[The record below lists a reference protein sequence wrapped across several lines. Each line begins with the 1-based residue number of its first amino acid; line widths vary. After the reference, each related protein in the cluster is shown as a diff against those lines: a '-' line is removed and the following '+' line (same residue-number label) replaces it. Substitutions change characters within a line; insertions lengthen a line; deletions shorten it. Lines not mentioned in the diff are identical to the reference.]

1 MNEPISILIILT
13 FVMFIVIGGL
23 SMIAHFYTL
32 NGIKSKTVGD
42 GQHGV
47 ARFLTRK
54 EIKKTYNQVP
64 YDVKNWRKGK
74 NRPTEQGLVVG
85 SASKSLVDKIKGNK
99 EVVGLVDT
107 GDVHCLMI
115 GAAGVG
121 KTAFFLYPNLEYACA
136 SGMSFITTDT
146 KGDLA
151 RNYGVIAKENY
162 GYNIAVIDLRNP
174 TKSDGNNL
182 LHLVNK
188 YMDIYNAD
196 KENLMAKAK
205 AEKYAKI
212 IAKTIIA
219 TGDDNSSMGQN
230 AFFYDSA
237 EGLLS
242 AVILLLAE
250 FLPPT
255 KIDGQMVDRRHIV
268 SVFKMVQDLTDPGR
282 AKGKS
287 QFQELME
294 LLPSTHKAKWFAGAA
309 LNSSEAAMASVLSTV
324 LSRLNSFLDT
334 ELEQILCFN
343 TSLDAEKFCTEKS
356 AIFLILPEEDNTKY
370 FMVSLFLQQFYREM
384 LAVADEYGGKLP
396 NRVVIY
402 ADEIG
407 TIPKI
412 DSFEMMLSA
421 GRSRRISVVP
431 IIQSFAQLDK
441 NYGKE
446 GSEIITDNCQLTIF
460 GGFAPNSE
468 TAETLSKALGT
479 RTVMSG
485 SISRGKN
492 DPSQSL
498 QMMERP
504 LLTADELKSL
514 KKGNF
519 VVMKTGTHPMQT
531 RLRLFLDW
539 GITFDKTYETEQRA
553 NRKVHYADKT
563 ELEKNIIETFGNSK
577 SYSQTPPATES
588 RKPTDSM
595 DHSPATQQGKKSQ
608 RQKKYS
614 ADNVN
619 MKYTDEERK

>member
-1 MNEPISILIILT
+1 MNESIIILIL
-13 FVMFIVIGGL
+13 VAALMFIVIGGL
-23 SMIAHFYTL
+23 SMIANFYTL

-47 ARFLTRK
+47 ARFLSKK
-54 EIKKTYNQVP
+54 EIQKIYKSVK
-64 YDVKNWRKGK
+64 YDVSHWRKGE
-74 NRPTEQGLVVG
+74 NLPTEQGLVVG
-85 SASKSLVDKIKGNK
+85 MIDKNCSAT
-99 EVVGLVDT
+99 GLIDT
-107 GDVHCLMI
+107 DDVHCLMI

-121 KTAFFLYPNLEYACA
+121 KTAYFLYPNLEYACA

-151 RNYGVIAKENY
+151 RNYGAIAKDYY
-162 GYNIAVIDLRNP
+162 GYNVAVIDLRNP

-188 YMDIYNAD
+188 YMDIYLAD
-196 KENLMAKAK
+196 KTNITAKAK

-212 IAKTIIA
+212 ISKTIISS
-219 TGDDNSSMGQN
+219 GGDNSAMGQN

-237 EGLLS
+237 EGLLCS
-242 AVILLLAE
+242 VILLLAE

-255 KIDGQMVDRRHIV
+255 ETDKQTVDRRHIV
-268 SVFKMVQDLTDPGR
+268 SVFKMVQDLTAPGTDKNKT
-282 AKGKS
+282 A
-287 QFQELME
+287 FQELME
-294 LLPSTHKAKWFAGAA
+294 LLPNTHKAKWLSGAA
-309 LNSSEAAMASVLSTV
+309 LNSSDAAMASVLSTV
-324 LSRLNSFLDT
+324 LSRLNAFLDT
-334 ELEQILCFN
+334 ELEQILCFH
-343 TSLDAEKFCTEKS
+343 TSIDAEKFCDEKS

-384 LAVADEYGGKLP
+384 LAVADEHNGKLP

-421 GRSRRISVVP
+421 GRSRKISVVP

-446 GSEIITDNCQLTIF
+446 GAEIIVDNCQLTIF
-460 GGFAPNSE
+460 GGFAPNST
-468 TAETLSKALGT
+468 TAETLSKALGSK
-479 RTVMSG
+479 TVMSG
-485 SISRGKN
+485 SISRSKN

-498 QMMERP
+498 QMIERP

-519 VVMKTGTHPMQT
+519 VVMKTGAHPMQT
-531 RLRLFLDW
+531 KLKLFLEW
-539 GITFDKTYETEQRA
+539 GITFDKIYEIKQNAT
-553 NRKVHYADKT
+553 RKVYYADKQ
-563 ELEKNIIETFGNSK
+563 ELEVNIIKSFYNKGSDNNKRTVKEKNVFSSKNINKDAIQEL
-577 SYSQTPPATES
+577 E
-588 RKPTDSM
+588 
-595 DHSPATQQGKKSQ
+595 
-608 RQKKYS
+608 
-614 ADNVN
+614 VL
-619 MKYTDEERK
+619 